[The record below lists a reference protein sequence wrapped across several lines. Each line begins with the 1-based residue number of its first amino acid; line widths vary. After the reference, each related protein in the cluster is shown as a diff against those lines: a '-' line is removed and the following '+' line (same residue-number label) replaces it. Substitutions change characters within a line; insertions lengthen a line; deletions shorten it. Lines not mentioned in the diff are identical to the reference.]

1 MRAGAGPAVTAMS
14 PTTAAGPPAAMGP
27 AAAQSAALRSAVAP
41 EPVPQGDGADP
52 AALLQGQRSAEC
64 ELAEALARFQSEVRP
79 AAEMSLAAVVE
90 AARGAFRLGFAYTSC
105 RGLDDDGQ
113 PLLEVTVLHRGGDQ
127 LSSQVRL
134 LPGDAEQ
141 EFREAARLLAQ
152 LLGIPVC
159 SVAQQAQHSKA
170 KAGEQGESSLA
181 VPGDPADASVPAVTP
196 PDAPDAGSCPE
207 AAPPADP
214 TPATT
219 PAQGPAP
226 AIADAAAPAPA
237 PAAAPADT
245 IGPGSPDA
253 PCTEESLRPLGE
265 EERDTLLEMIRSLR
279 PVEARRQFQIAFR
292 HHFNVPKQ
300 ERTIAGF
307 ITQQRHKDFIDR
319 FERELA
325 DLPAPTAP
333 AETSEKTGEGAD
345 A

>member
-1 MRAGAGPAVTAMS
+1 
-14 PTTAAGPPAAMGP
+14 MGP
-27 AAAQSAALRSAVAP
+27 AAAQSTALRSAALRSAVAP
-41 EPVPQGDGADP
+41 EPVPQGEGADP

-113 PLLEVTVLHRGGDQ
+113 PLLEVTVMHRGGDQ

-134 LPGDAEQ
+134 VPGDAEQ

-152 LLGIPVC
+152 LLGIPVS

-170 KAGEQGESSLA
+170 EVVEQGESSLA
-181 VPGDPADASVPAVTP
+181 APGDPAEAPIPAAAP
-196 PDAPDAGSCPE
+196 PDAPDAGGSAV

-214 TPATT
+214 TPATV

-226 AIADAAAPAPA
+226 AAAAPASPAALPAAAPAA

-245 IGPGSPDA
+245 IGPGSPDT
-253 PCTEESLRPLGE
+253 PGTEESLRPLGE
-265 EERDTLLEMIRSLR
+265 EERNTLLEMIRSLR

-325 DLPAPTAP
+325 DLPAPAAP
-333 AETSEKTGEGAD
+333 ADAAGKTGEGAD

>member
-1 MRAGAGPAVTAMS
+1 
-14 PTTAAGPPAAMGP
+14 MGP
-27 AAAQSAALRSAVAP
+27 TAAQSTALRSAKDP
-41 EPVPQGDGADP
+41 EPLLQGEGADP

-134 LPGDAEQ
+134 VPGDAEQ

-152 LLGIPVC
+152 LLGIPVS

-170 KAGEQGESSLA
+170 EVVEQGESSLA
-181 VPGDPADASVPAVTP
+181 APGDPAEAPIPAAAP
-196 PDAPDAGSCPE
+196 PDAPDAGGSAV

-214 TPATT
+214 TPATV

-226 AIADAAAPAPA
+226 AAAAPASPAALPAAAPAA

-245 IGPGSPDA
+245 IGPGSPDT
-253 PCTEESLRPLGE
+253 PGTEESLRPLGE
-265 EERDTLLEMIRSLR
+265 EERNTLLEMIRSLR

-325 DLPAPTAP
+325 DLPAPAAP
-333 AETSEKTGEGAD
+333 AETSAKTGEGAD